1 VVYLIYHDFYI
12 DGQRKH
18 RSLLASVMNRNKRED
33 YLHKVSKHLVD
44 NYDTICIEDLGT
56 SNMMKNGK
64 LSRAIGDMGWSKFKS
79 MLEYKCDWY
88 DKNLQVIGRFE
99 PSSKTCNSCGSKN
112 NDLKLSD
119 REWVCKDCGEIHDR
133 DINAALNIRNFGLRN
148 QPSVTQR
155 KSLDYA
161 CGVETQKSLAFV

>member
-1 VVYLIYHDFYI
+1 
-12 DGQRKH
+12 
-18 RSLLASVMNRNKRED
+18 
-33 YLHKVSKHLVD
+33 
-44 NYDTICIEDLGT
+44 
-56 SNMMKNGK
+56 
-64 LSRAIGDMGWSKFKS
+64 

-88 DKNLQVIGRFE
+88 GKNLQVIGRFE